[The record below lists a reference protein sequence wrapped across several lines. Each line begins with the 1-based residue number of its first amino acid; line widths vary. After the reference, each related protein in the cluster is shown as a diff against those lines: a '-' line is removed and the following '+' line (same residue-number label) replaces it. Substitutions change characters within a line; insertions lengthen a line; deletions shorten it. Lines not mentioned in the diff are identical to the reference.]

1 METLP
6 KRQAVVVIHGIGE
19 QRPME
24 TVRSFVDAVVTKA
37 NPTGQRYWNRPDRMS
52 QSFELRKFTA
62 PGDGRNWPT
71 TDYYEY
77 YWAANMRDTT
87 WSDVLTWLGHLLL
100 TPGKNMPARIKWVW
114 WWSRVLVAIGL
125 VVGVAAGIASSTV
138 GASLVTRYSWLIS
151 GASFVAAAVLNLV
164 FIQFIG
170 DAARYLSPK
179 PGNIAQRQAI
189 RRNGV
194 ELIRRLHESG
204 EYGRVVVMGH
214 SLGSVIAYD
223 VLRFVWDEFRNVSPT
238 SDTPERRA
246 CLDQM
251 RAMLAQGVPA
261 DPANAAAYAAA
272 QDAYAKRFQALE
284 RELWRIERENGGDWL
299 VTDLVTCG
307 SPLAHAAILLADSP
321 QDLARR
327 QRERELPTCPPTA
340 QCEEDPFVYEHNL
353 TDDDGAP
360 AGTVPVLHTS
370 ATFASVRWT
379 NLYFDADFIG
389 GPVAPVFGPG
399 VRDVVVTPERD
410 ATPGASRKT
419 LAFLKGYT
427 PWSHSMYW
435 ATPPTGGT
443 VAPQWWDA
451 VRRMR
456 DALDVDDTRLT
467 TFSEQAAPDTVGAD
481 D

>member
-1 METLP
+1 M
-6 KRQAVVVIHGIGE
+6 
-19 QRPME
+19 
-24 TVRSFVDAVVTKA
+24 
-37 NPTGQRYWNRPDRMS
+37 
-52 QSFELRKFTA
+52 
-62 PGDGRNWPT
+62 
-71 TDYYEY
+71 
-77 YWAANMRDTT
+77 
-87 WSDVLTWLGHLLL
+87 
-100 TPGKNMPARIKWVW
+100 
-114 WWSRVLVAIGL
+114 
-125 VVGVAAGIASSTV
+125 
-138 GASLVTRYSWLIS
+138 
-151 GASFVAAAVLNLV
+151 
-164 FIQFIG
+164 
-170 DAARYLSPK
+170 
-179 PGNIAQRQAI
+179 
-189 RRNGV
+189 
-194 ELIRRLHESG
+194 IRRLHESG
-204 EYGRVVVMGH
+204 EYGRVIVVGH

-238 SDTPERRA
+238 SDTPERQA
-246 CLDQM
+246 CLAQM
-251 RAMLAQGVPA
+251 RAMLAEGVPA
-261 DPANAAAYAAA
+261 DPANPAAHAAA
-272 QDAYAKRFQALE
+272 QAAYAKRFQALE